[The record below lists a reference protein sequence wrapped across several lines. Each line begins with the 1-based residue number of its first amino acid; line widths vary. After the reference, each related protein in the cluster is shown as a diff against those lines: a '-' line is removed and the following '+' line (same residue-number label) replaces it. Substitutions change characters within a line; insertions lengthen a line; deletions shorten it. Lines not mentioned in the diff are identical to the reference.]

1 MRRLFKLIIWG
12 GFIIVSLIAN
22 FSTLQAELIEP
33 TRTLEGEQQTT
44 GRLTVLSDPPGLEIT
59 LDGNSLGK
67 TPAFL
72 VEIDSG
78 IHSLRVENSET
89 DIHIE
94 PGKILKISLH
104 KDEFILMPVAEK
116 KAEKQPEIEVKG
128 EVSEARITRP
138 KSPEQIGEEKRRQAQ
153 DRWQRFID
161 GSSPIF

>member
-12 GFIIVSLIAN
+12 GFIIVFLIAN
-22 FSTLQAELIEP
+22 FSTLHAELIGP

-44 GRLTVLSDPPGLEIT
+44 GRLTVLSEPPGLEIT
-59 LDGNSLGK
+59 LNGNSLGK

-72 VEIDSG
+72 VEVESG

-89 DIHIE
+89 DILIE
-94 PGKILKISLH
+94 PGKILKISLY
-104 KDEFILMPVAEK
+104 KDKFIFIPVAEK
-116 KAEKQPEIEVKG
+116 MAEKQPEIGVKG
-128 EVSEARITRP
+128 EASEARITGS